1 VRTRISGI
9 LVALAIALLV
19 PTAAVAAD
27 TPVSVYHGTWDSAGW
42 VGCDFPS
49 NVPASGNWNVT
60 ILPGGRMA
68 AVHITMFALGMHV
81 DSWGGKALGGLW
93 TVDSATSD
101 SFALDID
108 LTATPYG
115 SRNTFVL
122 EDSTLTFTIA
132 PWFYCTSATA
142 HGSLR

>member
-1 VRTRISGI
+1 MRTRISGI

-49 NVPASGNWNVT
+49 DVPASGNWNVT

-68 AVHITMFALGMHV
+68 AVHITMFALGLHV
-81 DSWGGKALGGLW
+81 DSWGGRALGDFW
-93 TVDSATSD
+93 TVDSATSNG
-101 SFALDID
+101 FELHID
-108 LTATPYG
+108 MTATPYG
-115 SRNTFVL
+115 SWNTFVL
-122 EDSTLTFTIA
+122 EGNTLTFTIA
-132 PWFYCTSATA
+132 PWSFCTSATA
-142 HGSLR
+142 YGSLR